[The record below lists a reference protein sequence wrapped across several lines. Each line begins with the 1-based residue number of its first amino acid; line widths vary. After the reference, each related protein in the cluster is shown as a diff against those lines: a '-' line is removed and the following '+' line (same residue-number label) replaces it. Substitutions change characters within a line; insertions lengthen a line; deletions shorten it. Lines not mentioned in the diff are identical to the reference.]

1 MSREPIEALLRRL
14 KWSMLRPLATRLGGD
29 ERSLIQGDGLEI
41 VELREYQPGDDV
53 RRIDWNVTARSD
65 RPYVRESHVERSLD
79 VWLLVDVSAS
89 VDWGTAE
96 CLKRDRAVELTG
108 VTGQLLG
115 RQGNRVGAMLFADQ
129 PRGFVPPSAGRAH
142 LLRLLA
148 AVREEPRQAQQG
160 ATDLAAA
167 LRRAETLLR
176 QRSLLV
182 VVSDFLVPNGWQQSL
197 RRLAARHEVV
207 ATVLRD
213 PRESELTD
221 VGLVTFEDP
230 ETGQQLVVD
239 TSNRRLRERF
249 HAAALARSAALH
261 AELRQTGADVLTVGT
276 DEGLLPTLVRFLD
289 DRQRRRTQ
297 RAPNVRRV
305 PTPLQPTLAGVE
317 AVG

>member
-1 MSREPIEALLRRL
+1 MSPEPVEALLQRL
-14 KWSMLRPLATRLGGD
+14 RWTLLRPLATRLGGD
-29 ERSLIQGDGLEI
+29 ERSLLQGDGMEI

-79 VWLLVDVSAS
+79 VWLLIDVSAS

-108 VTGQLLG
+108 VAGQLLG
-115 RQGNRVGAMLFADQ
+115 RQGNRVGAMLFADK
-129 PRGFVPPSAGRAH
+129 PLGFVPPSAGRAH

-148 AVREEPRQAQQG
+148 AVREEPRQAARGQ
-160 ATDLAAA
+160 TDLAAA

-176 QRSLLV
+176 HRSLV
-182 VVSDFLVPNGWQQSL
+182 VVVTDFLAPDGWQPAL

-207 ATVLRD
+207 ATVLHD
-213 PRESELTD
+213 PRESDLAD

-239 TSNRRLRERF
+239 TGSRRLRERF
-249 HAAALARSAALH
+249 RAAAAARAESLRTELARA
-261 AELRQTGADVLTVGT
+261 GADVLAVGT
-276 DEGLLPTLVRFLD
+276 DEALLPTLIRFLD
-289 DRQRRRTQ
+289 DRHRQRAR

-305 PTPLQPTLAGVE
+305 PAALQPTQAGAE